1 MGLDLWHWLVPGRAR
16 GYRFSALAL
25 WLFPCRSGPVLGFR
39 FGLGGTIPSRDP
51 ALIRDQDHRH
61 VPAFERCVLLL
72 RRYIFEVVEDTI
84 EEVLAD
90 LGMGDLPAPEHDRHL
105 HLVAL
110 AQQLLDG
117 ARLEVDV
124 VHVDLRLH
132 AHFTQSG
139 LGLMLARLA
148 LLLRLL
154 VLEAAEVH
162 EAGDGGRGLA
172 GDLDEVNVTL
182 SGHGDCVCGW

>member
-1 MGLDLWHWLVPGRAR
+1 M
-16 GYRFSALAL
+16 
-25 WLFPCRSGPVLGFR
+25 
-39 FGLGGTIPSRDP
+39 
-51 ALIRDQDHRH
+51 
-61 VPAFERCVLLL
+61 PAFERCVLLL

-90 LGMGDLPAPEHDRHL
+90 LGVGDLPPPEHDRDL

-132 AHFTQSG
+132 AHFTQAG
-139 LGLMLARLA
+139 LGLVLARLA

-172 GDLDEVNVTL
+172 GDLDEVNVAL
-182 SGHGDCVCGW
+182 AGHGNCVCGWEHTYLLTLFVNNPHFGNADALVNARLRRWWLRRNLRASFSQAAPRQTCRG